1 MKNKSSF
8 IKSASILLTAIV
20 LLFLI
25 ITISVQL
32 ILTPKSLN
40 RIVATFSSEYINGEV
55 KADTIKLHIF
65 KYFPYLTLSIQNGAV
80 ISGALA
86 HVRDTIPQLIPAQA
100 DTLLKFKYLNIS
112 LSLPQLL
119 SSNVNIKRINLVSP
133 EIYAYLAPDSSANYN
148 ILKTT
153 SDSSSNNKAEA
164 EEESSM
170 EVTVNRINIR
180 EGAKIVYNS
189 MPDSLLAELTLN
201 RANLRG
207 TFSTNLNKLRFNRAD
222 ISKFSI
228 RSSKQATINDTL
240 HSANAEFTLDSL
252 DIKNLNGGVL
262 DIAIA
267 STTTLRMNNM
277 VLAEHFPIGI
287 NGQIAFDTTQAMAG
301 RLNDL
306 TLSVAR
312 IPIVF
317 NGDFSYHPDSITT
330 RNLCGKVDGM
340 KLTELLRYLPSN
352 ILDDKETI
360 SSNAKINI
368 DVDVDGT
375 YNFNT
380 GAMPSVK
387 ASLEIPES
395 HVEFKG
401 RESRINRL
409 VADIRASFS
418 QGKKDTAF
426 VEIRKMVIDGRG
438 IHLGAKGRID
448 EFTSDNPYIDLGM
461 TASAYL
467 DTLCK
472 LFPAT
477 TGSLFEGTVSA
488 NLDVKSRL
496 GNLNIYRLGNA
507 GIKGSIKTD
516 RAKVIIPQ
524 EGIYAILSG
533 VNIVAGSSK
542 NTKDASIEKN
552 LKMLATNSTADSIY
566 IKIKDELMV
575 AARDLR
581 VAGHHSAEAIAMD
594 TSKKRVLP
602 LNGIIEAS
610 RLDIRGKDSVA
621 LAMDKPNIGVSI
633 LPKSDNAGIPVMSV
647 NAKASRMRARGLE
660 NRYSIQ
666 DGAFMVKAVLDNR
679 EYKAQMERMNRR
691 LDSLQKVYP
700 DIPRDSL
707 PGYMRAMR
715 MRGSQGAQRGDFIK
729 DDIDLRV
736 DRSLGDIIRQW
747 DIQGSIKAKS
757 GRVVTPYFP
766 MRTRMENLNI
776 GFTTDIIEFND
787 TRIRSGNSIF
797 NLSGRVDGLK
807 RAMLGRGNIGF
818 NGKIVADTINFNQIL
833 KAVNGGIAYMGR
845 SQTYKDS
852 LAGEISEDAI
862 EQFMSSTAQASESAL
877 IVLPGNL
884 NAVVGL
890 DVKYGVY
897 SNIVLHKIGSSVTL
911 KERCLKI
918 SDFDALTDAGSMS
931 MSAFYATRSKSDIS
945 TGFDMEL
952 KDIFI
957 EKFIEAT
964 PEIDTLLPMLR
975 SLEGRINCQFA
986 AKAQL
991 DTAMNFILPSLKGV
1005 ARITGDSLVLLD
1017 GETFDL
1023 IAKKLKFKNKNR
1035 NLIDHVSVEMLINE
1049 NKIDIFPFMME
1060 MDRYQFAMS
1069 GTQNLDLSF
1078 DYHISVL
1085 HSPIPFRLGVTIFG
1099 NMDDFDFKI
1108 GKARYKSANLPV
1120 YTALIDSTRINLRDQ
1135 IANIYK
1141 IGVEAALKEDKAMQ
1155 RIKSEKEKN
1164 EALIPQ
1170 EMEELTQQEQQELE
1184 QIEPAPP
1191 VF

>member
-8 IKSASILLTAIV
+8 IKGASILLTAVV
-20 LLFLI
+20 LLFLT
-25 ITISVQL
+25 ITIAVQL

-40 RIVATFSSEYINGEV
+40 RIVATFSNLYINGEV

-65 KYFPYLTLSIQNGAV
+65 KNFPYLTLSIQNGAV
-80 ISGALA
+80 VSGALA
-86 HVRDTIPQLIPAQA
+86 QMRDTMPQLVPVQA

-119 SSNVNIKRINLVSP
+119 SSNVNIRRINLVSP

-153 SDSSSNNKAEA
+153 SDSASDTEKNPAEA
-164 EEESSM
+164 GTM

-180 EGAKIVYNS
+180 DGVKITYNS
-189 MPDSLLAELTLN
+189 MPDSMLAELTLN

-207 TFSTNLNKLRFNRAD
+207 TFSTNLNNLRFNRAD
-222 ISKFSI
+222 INKFSI
-228 RSSKQATINDTL
+228 KSTKRATINDTL

-252 DIKNLNGGVL
+252 DIRNLNGGVF
-262 DIAIA
+262 DIAAA
-267 STTTLRMNNM
+267 SSTTLRMNNM
-277 VLAEHFPIGI
+277 VLAERFPIGI

-301 RLNDL
+301 KLNDL

-317 NGDFSYHPDSITT
+317 NGNFSYHPDSITT
-330 RNLCGKVDGM
+330 HNLCGRVKGM
-340 KLTELLRYLPSN
+340 KITGLLKYLPPN
-352 ILDDKETI
+352 ILKDKEAI
-360 SSNAKINI
+360 NSNATINI
-368 DVDVDGT
+368 DVDVNGT

-380 GAMPSVK
+380 GALPSVK

-409 VADIRASFS
+409 AADIRARYSP
-418 QGKKDTAF
+418 GEKDTAI

-448 EFTSDNPYIDLGM
+448 DFTSDNPYLDLGL

-477 TGSLFEGTVSA
+477 TGSQFEGTISADLDIKSKMA
-488 NLDVKSRL
+488 NL
-496 GNLNIYRLGNA
+496 NLYRLGNA
-507 GIKGSIKTD
+507 GIRGSIKTGKT
-516 RAKVIIPQ
+516 KVIIPQ

-542 NTKDASIEKN
+542 NTNDASIEKN

-575 AARDLR
+575 AARNLR
-581 VAGHHSAEAIAMD
+581 IAGHHSAEAIAMD

-621 LAMDKPNIGVSI
+621 LAMDKPNIGLSI
-633 LPKSDNAGIPVMSV
+633 LPKSDDAGIPVMSV

-666 DGAFMVKAVLDNR
+666 DGAFTVKAVLDNR
-679 EYKAQMERMNRR
+679 EYKAQMERMSRR
-691 LDSLQKVYP
+691 IDSLQKVYP

-707 PGYMRAMR
+707 PAHMRAMR
-715 MRGSQGAQRGDFIK
+715 MRSSQGAQRGDFIK

-747 DIQGSIKAKS
+747 DIQGSITAYR

-776 GFTTDIIEFND
+776 GFTTDIVEFND
-787 TRIRSGNSIF
+787 TKIKSGNSSF
-797 NLSGRVDGLK
+797 RLSGRVEGLK
-807 RAMLGRGNIGF
+807 RAMLGRGDIGF
-818 NGKIVADTINFNQIL
+818 TGKIVADTINFNQIL
-833 KAVNGGIAYMGR
+833 QAVNGGMAYTGT
-845 SQTYKDS
+845 SQAYKDS
-852 LAGEISEDAI
+852 LAEESSEDAV
-862 EQFMSSTAQASESAL
+862 EQLMSTSAQTTESAL

-884 NAVVGL
+884 NAQIDL
-890 DVKYGVY
+890 DVKYGIY

-931 MSAFYATRSKSDIS
+931 MSAFYATRSKNDIS
-945 TGFDMEL
+945 TGFDLEL
-952 KDIFI
+952 KDVLV
-957 EKFIEAT
+957 EKFIKAT
-964 PEIDTLLPMLR
+964 PAIDSLLPMLR

-986 AKAQL
+986 AKTQL
-991 DTAMNFILPSLKGV
+991 DTAMNFILPSLNGV

-1017 GETFDL
+1017 GETFDF
-1023 IAKKLKFKNKNR
+1023 IAKKLKFKNKKR

-1069 GTQNLDLSF
+1069 GTQNLDMSF

-1108 GKARYKSANLPV
+1108 GKARYKSATLPI

-1141 IGVEAALKEDKAMQ
+1141 IGVEAALKEDQAIQ
-1155 RIKSEKEKN
+1155 RIKSEKQKN

-1191 VF
+1191 AF